1 MEEMLVGAFQWLHR
15 HPELAMKEYKTTEYL
30 RKVLLDRGVRLLDT
44 KLETGLIAV
53 VGTGATPVVA
63 LRTDIDALPIQE
75 RTSLPYASE
84 TPGVMHACG
93 HDFHAACMLGA
104 ALLLKEREASLSGT
118 VKVIFQPAEEVNRGA
133 DLVMDTGLL
142 DDVQLFLAGHTY
154 PWYPAG
160 TLGIRPGPVMASADR
175 FSVRIR
181 GKGCH
186 AANPDMGIDPIPA
199 LGATISAFQTVV
211 SRRINPFEGAVV
223 SITRVEAGNTWNVI
237 PETAFL
243 EGTVRVMTEAV
254 RDSIRQSLEQL
265 ASDTARAYGCEA
277 AFEYERGP
285 APVLNDAGV
294 CERAAVVA
302 RELGLNVKT
311 NPPSMIAED
320 FSRYLKRAPGALLR
334 IGTGGGFDNH
344 HPSFTA
350 DPSALLPAAR
360 FFAILAER
368 ELKRLYQSRFTNIST
383 NERMRRIRP

>member
-1 MEEMLVGAFQWLHR
+1 MEKILIEAFHWLHR

-30 RKVLLDRGVRLLDT
+30 RKTLLDSGVRLLDT

-53 VGTGATPVVA
+53 IGTGEAPVIA
-63 LRTDIDALPIQE
+63 LRADIDALPIQE

-104 ALLLKEREASLSGT
+104 ALLLKAREASLSGT
-118 VKVIFQPAEEVNRGA
+118 VKVIFQPAEEVNVGA
-133 DLVMDTGLL
+133 AKLVDTGLL
-142 DDVQLFLAGHTY
+142 DDVQMFLAGHTY
-154 PWYPAG
+154 PWFTAG
-160 TLGIRPGPVMASADR
+160 TMGIRPGPVMASADR

-199 LGATISAFQTVV
+199 LGAIISAFQTVV
-211 SRRINPFEGAVV
+211 SRRVNPFEGAVV

-237 PETAFL
+237 PEDAFL
-243 EGTVRVMTEAV
+243 EGTVRAMTETVRVADHAV
-254 RDSIRQSLEQL
+254 DGIHQSLEKL
-265 ASDTARAYGCEA
+265 AKVTAKAYGCEA
-277 AFEYERGP
+277 VFEYERGP
-285 APVLNDAGV
+285 APVINDAGI
-294 CERAAVVA
+294 CDRAAVVA
-302 RELGLNVKT
+302 RELGLNVES

-320 FSRYLKRAPGALLR
+320 FSRYLKLAPGALFR

-350 DPSALLPAAR
+350 DPSALLPTAR
-360 FFAILAER
+360 FFAILTER
-368 ELKRLYQSRFTNIST
+368 ELKRLSRQVYRHSD
-383 NERMRRIRP
+383 E